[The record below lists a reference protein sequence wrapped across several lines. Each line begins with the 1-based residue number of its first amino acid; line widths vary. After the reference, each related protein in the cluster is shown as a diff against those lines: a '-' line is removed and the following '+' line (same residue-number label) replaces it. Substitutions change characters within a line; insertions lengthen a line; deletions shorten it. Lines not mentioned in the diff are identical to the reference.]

1 MVQKSKFEETV
12 LESVPQLTIQLIN
25 TYLLGQINDIPPLTI
40 FSICF
45 SCCSLSNTIWF
56 YGYWTL
62 FRGIPIRDVPCT
74 LALYNYKLVNVS
86 DGDFSFSKSTKRL
99 VKQSA
104 DVELTSVGDVDIDQ
118 EGSLL
123 QIPEKDTLPS
133 NAASP
138 KGREMRSMSFVA
150 AALEEKDAE
159 IARLKQKKTLSAD
172 AASLEGREV
181 RSISSSFVAKAL
193 DEKDAEI
200 ARLKQMLEKDAEIA
214 RLKQMMNQEHD
225 KLVGHALPDDENV

>member
-1 MVQKSKFEETV
+1 MVQKSKFEETI

-25 TYLLGQINDIPPLTI
+25 TWMLGQINNIPALTI
-40 FSICF
+40 FSIVF

-74 LALYNYKLVNVS
+74 LALYNYKLPNVS
-86 DGDFSFSKSTKRL
+86 DGDFSFSKSAKRL

-104 DVELTSVGDVDIDQ
+104 DVELSSVDNVGIDQ

-123 QIPEKDTLPS
+123 QKPEKETLS
-133 NAASP
+133 TNAASP
-138 KGREMRSMSFVA
+138 
-150 AALEEKDAE
+150 
-159 IARLKQKKTLSAD
+159 
-172 AASLEGREV
+172 EGREL
-181 RSISSSFVAKAL
+181 RSMSSSFVAKVI

-200 ARLKQMLEKDAEIA
+200 ALLKRMLNQDHEKLIA
-214 RLKQMMNQEHD
+214 A
-225 KLVGHALPDDENV
+225 GSALPNDENV

>member
-1 MVQKSKFEETV
+1 MVQKSKFEETL
-12 LESVPQLTIQLIN
+12 LESVPQLIIQLLN
-25 TYLLGQINDIPPLTI
+25 TYLLGQINNIPPLTI
-40 FSICF
+40 FSIVF

-62 FRGIPIRDVPCT
+62 FRGIAIRDVPCT

-86 DGDFSFSKSTKRL
+86 DGEFTFSKSTKLL

-123 QIPEKDTLPS
+123 QKPKKQTLAT

-138 KGREMRSMSFVA
+138 KGREMISKSFVA
-150 AALEEKDAE
+150 ALLEEKDAE
-159 IARLKQKKTLSAD
+159 IARLKQ
-172 AASLEGREV
+172 V
-181 RSISSSFVAKAL
+181 
-193 DEKDAEI
+193 
-200 ARLKQMLEKDAEIA
+200 LEKDAEIA
-214 RLKQMMNQEHD
+214 RLKRMLNKDHEQ
-225 KLVGHALPDDENV
+225 LITAGRALPDDGDV